1 MKNISTG
8 ERSYSLHISDT
19 MRDNND
25 IAPFKNI
32 LNEMYSKRLP
42 IERSVR
48 KSSNSGVASLFARL
62 SFKKRS
68 RADIVRLVATG
79 DLVPAQLVQIKSA
92 IEKGLTE
99 SQLVELMKNRPVVVI
114 VQEGYDAD
122 SCHALTSIAKV
133 RYHYSILL
141 RWKQTKPR
149 NPLDK
154 RRESAYNG
162 VGIYDCTLSSHFS
175 SVTSSS
181 NPRPGRT
188 SSCTSSG
195 KSLSGTPS
203 SRTSASASP

>member
-1 MKNISTG
+1 
-8 ERSYSLHISDT
+8 
-19 MRDNND
+19 MRQRAL
-25 IAPFKNI
+25 IAADGRQNH
-32 LNEMYSKRLP
+32 LRLP
-42 IERSVR
+42 ELI
-48 KSSNSGVASLFARL
+48 KA
-62 SFKKRS
+62 
-68 RADIVRLVATG
+68 
-79 DLVPAQLVQIKSA
+79 LVQPARRAALFHAVQNQAGRIA
-92 IEKGLTE
+92 AAQQILHLFRLRGNIVDMLRVVPQGTDGVL
-99 SQLVELMKNRPVVVI
+99 QRPRLKNRPVIVV
-114 VQEGYDAD
+114 VQEGHDAD

-181 NPRPGRT
+181 KPMPART